1 MERSSVKI
9 DIWDGENWEYS
20 DLIYPEANAVK
31 FNKLVRLPLIKDNY
45 GNMRIRLRCLSD
57 VWKIDAVRYDDSP
70 RANYKKYQ
78 VNLLNFESNSGYPL
92 SNIQE
97 KDNYYAKLLPG
108 QFMNL
113 LYEPVHTPKGKKIT
127 YAINCRG
134 YLYEWIIDNYPN
146 REDIFKELST
156 ETPKLK
162 LVKAILKDFDTILP
176 IIYSQW
182 KKSKNE
188 LVVKTN

>member
-1 MERSSVKI
+1 
-9 DIWDGENWEYS
+9 
-20 DLIYPEANAVK
+20 
-31 FNKLVRLPLIKDNY
+31 
-45 GNMRIRLRCLSD
+45 
-57 VWKIDAVRYDDSP
+57 
-70 RANYKKYQ
+70 
-78 VNLLNFESNSGYPL
+78 
-92 SNIQE
+92 
-97 KDNYYAKLLPG
+97 
-108 QFMNL
+108 MNL
-113 LYEPVHTPKGKKIT
+113 VYEPVHTPKGKKIT